1 MEIEINRKFQTA
13 ASDAARPSDR
23 VLAVAEMFGIGL
35 DERHEI
41 TLYELFD
48 LRIRRGDIVYVTGPS
63 GCGKTV
69 LLRAIVD
76 EMRKQFA
83 AHTDR
88 MALLPGLARTGGLR
102 AGGLAGLG
110 DQDPEGP
117 LAELG
122 EVDLGGPEPIIDRF
136 DVSLD
141 QTLHLAS
148 VAGLSDAFLLLRRPD
163 QLSDGQQYRYRLA
176 QLLASG
182 ARTIVID
189 EFCSTLD
196 RRTAKALAYR
206 IRKYAD
212 RTGTTFIVATAHD
225 DLAEDL
231 VPDVLVRKL
240 AGRQVELRSVAL
252 TSETSS
258 AQ

>member
-1 MEIEINRKFQTA
+1 MAMEIEINRKFRSA
-13 ASDAARPSDR
+13 ACQEAQPSDR
-23 VLAVAEMFGIGL
+23 VVAVAEMFGIGL
-35 DERHEI
+35 DERHEV

-48 LRIRRGDIVYVTGPS
+48 LRIRRGDVVYVTGPS

-69 LLRAIVD
+69 LLRAIAE
-76 EMRKQFA
+76 EMKHQFA
-83 AHTDR
+83 A
-88 MALLPGLARTGGLR
+88 GGL
-102 AGGLAGLG
+102 GE
-110 DQDPEGP
+110 QDPEGP

-122 EVDLGGPEPIIDRF
+122 EVDLDGPQPVIDRF
-136 DVSLD
+136 DCHLD
-141 QTLHLAS
+141 EALRLAS
-148 VAGLSDAFLLLRRPD
+148 VAGLSDAFLLLRSPD
-163 QLSDGQQYRYRLA
+163 QLSDGQRYRYGLA
-176 QLLASG
+176 RLLACG

-206 IRKYAD
+206 LRKHAD

-231 VPDVLVRKL
+231 APDVLIRKL
-240 AGRQVELRSVAL
+240 AGRQVELRSVAPA
-252 TSETSS
+252 SRNPP

>member
-1 MEIEINRKFQTA
+1 MEIEINRKLQSA
-13 ASDAARPSDR
+13 ASQAGRPSDR
-23 VLAVAEMFGIGL
+23 VVAVAEMFGIGL

-48 LRIRRGDIVYVTGPS
+48 LRIRRGDIVYVSGPS

-83 AHTDR
+83 A
-88 MALLPGLARTGGLR
+88 GGL
-102 AGGLAGLG
+102 GGLGE
-110 DQDPEGP
+110 QEPEGP

-122 EVDLGGPEPIIDRF
+122 EVDLGGPEPLIDRF

-141 QTLHLAS
+141 ETLHLVS

-212 RTGTTFIVATAHD
+212 RTGTTFVVATAHD

-231 VPDVLVRKL
+231 AADVLVRKL
-240 AGRQVELRSVAL
+240 SGRQVELRSVAL